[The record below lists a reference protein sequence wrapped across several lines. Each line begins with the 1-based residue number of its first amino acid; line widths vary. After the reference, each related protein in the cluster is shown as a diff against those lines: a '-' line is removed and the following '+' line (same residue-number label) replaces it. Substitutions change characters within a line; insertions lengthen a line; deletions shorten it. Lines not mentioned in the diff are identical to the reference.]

1 MTLTAADLYTL
12 VNSRTGRTGDHE
24 AELKAILHDLAIRGV
39 HLLGETTQALT
50 SGTRNYTVPTNAKR
64 VRLIALIDGSSV
76 EQDPLDEITWHDYK
90 RRLSPAASNGK
101 PTAFVVQN
109 GVIYLDPPP
118 LSTSYP
124 NMKITTEL
132 YHADSTT
139 VSWPDRF
146 RETLLRGMCY
156 ETYLGLDLGATLG
169 APHQVAYETGVLR
182 LLAAQSAERNSR
194 TRSNDI

>member
-1 MTLTAADLYTL
+1 MTLTATDLDTL
-12 VNSRTGRTGDHE
+12 VNARTGRTGTHVE
-24 AELKAILHDLAIRGV
+24 ELKAILHDLALRGV

-50 SGTRNYTVPTNAKR
+50 TGTRQYTTPTNTKR
-64 VRLIALIDGSSV
+64 VRLINVLFGAV
-76 EQDPLDEITWHDYK
+76 EQDPLDEITWHEYK

-101 PTAFVVQN
+101 PTVFVVYN
-109 GVIYLDPPP
+109 GSIYLDPPP
-118 LSTSYP
+118 LTTDYP

-139 VSWPDRF
+139 ISYADRF

-156 ETYLGLDLGATLG
+156 EVYLGLDLGATLG

-182 LLAAQSAERNSR
+182 LLGAQSAERNGR
-194 TRSNDI
+194 TRYGDI